1 MNILKT
7 TAIVAVSVIATLSVA
22 AIMGFQ
28 LTEIIAE
35 EVPKPVYTYA
45 EGVEITA
52 VFKFREGEELV
63 PLQVFKQIKGFQ
75 RADPFTFSM
84 QKIVGNTPL
93 LHKHV
98 DESFLYRSSEIQ
110 KQDNN
115 PFDAELILATGPYA
129 KRVFTYT
136 DCFIDDYNIDTL
148 RDNEEGYMNKGF
160 AVVENYILEC
170 RSYQPHSP
178 SLEEMM
184 TTPEDQKAHALSTL
198 DLKEPFTT
206 WSDHFKY
213 QKPGSLQQQP

>member
-7 TAIVAVSVIATLSVA
+7 TSIVAVSVIATLAVA

-28 LTEIIAE
+28 LTEITAQ
-35 EVPKPVYTYA
+35 EVAKSQYLYV

-170 RSYQPHSP
+170 RSMNLLSP
-178 SLEEMM
+178 SLEAMDDI
-184 TTPEDQKAHALSTL
+184 PEDQKADTISSL
-198 DLKEPFTT
+198 DLKEPLTT
-206 WSDHFKY
+206 WSEHFKY
-213 QKPGSLQQQP
+213 QKPGSLKPLN